1 MLRHYLKVSYRYLLR
16 HKGHT
21 AINVIGLAIGIAT
34 CILIMMYVKDE
45 FSFDRFHSKSDRLYR
60 AWLHEKYEGQEFVNV
75 QTPIPLGPTMQA
87 NIPEV
92 ESYCR
97 VLAFNGLVEYGA
109 NKFNEPLTMVDSN
122 FFSLFDFPV
131 VKGNASNPFSNG
143 NAIVISEEYAKKYF
157 GKEDPI
163 GKNLEIQLS
172 NDLVI
177 FTVTAVA
184 ARAPSASSIQY
195 DMLIPHSNDRY
206 LFSEAA
212 RTRGWTNVFEETYIL
227 VKDGKTGLDVEKRI
241 PDLAKK
247 IAGDKYK
254 PGEYNV
260 KMQPMTAIHLD
271 KSLPAGNQPISD
283 PAYGYILGTI
293 GLLILLIAC
302 VNFVTLSV
310 GRSATRSLE
319 VGIRKVLGA
328 ERKQL
333 VGQYWGEAI
342 VITLISLVL
351 GIILSIVFLKPFNAL
366 ANKDLTMAPDA
377 FSILFLFSLVV
388 IIGFIAGIYPAVILS
403 GFNPAKVLK
412 SRAQAAISIGFFRK
426 GLITGQFVASI
437 IMIIGTI
444 VIGQQL
450 NFIQNKN
457 LGFDKENVVVIS
469 TNKPRKE
476 GLELAEKYKT
486 ALISNRNVVGS
497 SVSLFSFSEPG
508 WVNMGYTDDKGAY
521 RNFRMNAVDA
531 NFIKQMQLHLVS
543 GRNFSV
549 DNTADMDGSM
559 IINEALAKEYGWTD
573 PIGKKLPGKFQPTV
587 IGVIKDFNFES
598 LHNKIQP
605 LVLVMRPDSMFRKA
619 NDVSFQFSPQPRINV
634 RLAKGNLKQEIASIE
649 QTWKTVAGNQDF
661 SFQFLDE
668 TLNVQYKEEQ
678 RLGSMVR
685 YASILSILISC
696 MGLFG
701 LVTLAVARR
710 TKEIGIR
717 KVLGANVSSVVMLLS
732 KDFIWLICIA
742 AVIGFPIAW
751 WALNSWLHDFNYRI
765 SIQWWVFLMA
775 ALGALVIALATIS
788 VQAIKAATSNPV
800 NALRSE

>member
-1 MLRHYLKVSYRYLLR
+1 MYNHYLKVALRFLLR

-21 AINVIGLAIGIAT
+21 TINVVGLALGIAT
-34 CILIMMYVKDE
+34 CILIMMYVRDE

-60 AWLHEKYEGQEFVNV
+60 AWLHEKFEGQDFINV
-75 QTPIPLGPTMQA
+75 ATPIPLGPTMHS
-87 NIPEV
+87 NIPEI
-92 ESYCR
+92 ETYCR
-97 VLAFNGLVEYGA
+97 VLSFNTLVQYQG
-109 NKFNEPLTMVDSN
+109 NKFNEPLNMVDSN
-122 FFSLFDFPV
+122 FFSVFDF
-131 VKGNASNPFSNG
+131 KIIEGNASHPFPNG
-143 NAIVISEEYAKKYF
+143 NSIVLSEEYARKYF
-157 GKEDPI
+157 GKEEAI
-163 GKNLEIQLS
+163 GKNLELQL
-172 NDLVI
+172 NDDKIV

-195 DMLIPHSNDRY
+195 QALIPHSNDKY
-206 LFSEAA
+206 LFSEAT
-212 RTRGWTNVFEETYIL
+212 RTRGWSSVFEETYL
-227 VKDGKTGLDVEKRI
+227 VVRNGKTGLDVEKRI

-254 PGEYNV
+254 PGAYNV
-260 KMQPMTAIHLD
+260 RMQPMNAIHLD

-302 VNFVTLSV
+302 INFVTLSV

-342 VITLISLVL
+342 VVTLISLVL
-351 GIILSIVFLKPFNAL
+351 GIILAILFLKPFNAL
-366 ANKDLTMAPDA
+366 ANKELSISFDL
-377 FSILFLFSLVV
+377 FNIVFLLTLVV
-388 IIGFIAGIYPAVILS
+388 VIGFIAGIYPAIILS

-412 SRAQAAISIGFFRK
+412 SRAQASISIGFFRK

-457 LGFDKENVVVIS
+457 LGYDKENVVVVS

-476 GLELAEKYKT
+476 GNELAEKF
-486 ALISNRNVVGS
+486 ALALQGNRNVLGS
-497 SVSLFSFSEPG
+497 AISLFSFSEPG
-508 WVNMGYTDDKGAY
+508 WISMGYTDDSKVY
-521 RNFRMNAVDA
+521 RNFKMNSVDEH
-531 NFIKQMQLHLVS
+531 FIPEMKLKLIA
-543 GRNFSV
+543 GRNFSS
-549 DNTADMDGSM
+549 DNTADLSGGM
-559 IINEALAKEYGWTD
+559 IINETLAKEYGWTD
-573 PIGKKLPGKFQPTV
+573 PIGKKLPGRFLPTV
-587 IGVIKDFNFES
+587 IGVVKDFNFES
-598 LHNKIQP
+598 LHTKIEP
-605 LVLVMRPDSMFRKA
+605 LVLVMKPDSMFRKS
-619 NDVSFQFSPQPRINV
+619 NDVSFNFSPQPRISV
-634 RLAKGNLKQEIASIE
+634 RLTKGNLKEQLASVE
-649 QTWKTVAGNQDF
+649 QTWKAVAGNQDF

-668 TLNVQYKEEQ
+668 TLNEQYKVEQ

-701 LVTLAVARR
+701 LVTLAVVRR

-717 KVLGANVSSVVMLLS
+717 KVLGADISSVVMLLS

-751 WALNSWLHDFNYRI
+751 WALNSWLHDFTYRI
-765 SIQWWVFLMA
+765 AIQWWVFLMA

-788 VQAIKAATSNPV
+788 VQAIKAARSNPV
-800 NALRSE
+800 IALRSE